1 MDYVDFAAELMKKM
15 VSVPSESQ
23 NEEELAVYLCEY
35 LANIGME
42 AKLQRIEGRSC
53 NVVAKLSGN
62 NTGTRKLLMG
72 GHIDTV
78 TADRA
83 WTFNPLQV
91 RETSGKYFG
100 LGCGDMKGGLA
111 SQIAVLVKLMAEGFE
126 FDGEIILLGLCDEER
141 HSM

>member
-1 MDYVDFAAELMKKM
+1 MDYVDFAEELMKKM
-15 VSVPSESQ
+15 VSIPSESQ

-35 LANIGME
+35 LANIGMK
-42 AKLQRIEGRSC
+42 AKLQRIEGKSC

-78 TADRA
+78 TADGD

-91 RETSGKYFG
+91 RETSDKYY
-100 LGCGDMKGGLA
+100 
-111 SQIAVLVKLMAEGFE
+111 
-126 FDGEIILLGLCDEER
+126 
-141 HSM
+141 